1 MLAELPGAAATAAA
15 AATSFDQRCAV
26 CVVRSEELTEGYRIV
41 TEFVRILAHN
51 PSFISHVLLEK
62 QAILSFI
69 SGGLRNRKSRWR
81 IWVED
86 PKYRTPLSFISVY
99 CDSTT

>member
-1 MLAELPGAAATAAA
+1 MLAELPGAAATAAAA

-41 TEFVRILAHN
+41 TEFVRILSHN
-51 PSFISHVLLEK
+51 PSFISHVLLEEK
-62 QAILSFI
+62 AILSFI

-86 PKYRTPLSFISVY
+86 PKYRTPPSFISV
-99 CDSTT
+99 

>member
-26 CVVRSEELTEGYRIV
+26 CVVRSEELTEGYGIV

-51 PSFISHVLLEK
+51 PIFIYHVLLEEK
-62 QAILSFI
+62 AILSFI
-69 SGGLRNRKSRWR
+69 SDGLRNRESRCR
-81 IWVED
+81 FWVED
-86 PKYRTPLSFISVY
+86 PKFRTPLSFISV
-99 CDSTT
+99 